1 MRGKLN
7 EVRSDALQSNLS
19 TLQNNLKRD
28 VDRLEKL
35 QVEKTSHEL
44 SVSSNSNANWSD
56 SYKQW
61 KEWDCEDELRGRI
74 ESTRQRLSTLTQYIE
89 SIEIAAS

>member
-1 MRGKLN
+1 MQAKLN
-7 EVRSDALQSNLS
+7 DVRSDTLQSNLS

-44 SVSSNSNANWSD
+44 SVPSNSNANWSD

-61 KEWDCEDELRGRI
+61 KEWEDEDEL
-74 ESTRQRLSTLTQYIE
+74 
-89 SIEIAAS
+89 